1 MSEPNCYWV
10 RYKDF
15 ANRANKTVRVVA
27 RSSAEAV
34 AYFKKKNP
42 KCEVLK
48 CSLDFIGMDKELLDK
63 WNNIILKWTNIAM
76 TYDEL
81 IRFLNYAALHK
92 NELIKHLEELDV
104 EAGKQ

>member
-27 RSSAEAV
+27 RSSVEAV

-48 CSLDFIGMDKELLDK
+48 CSLDFIGD
-63 WNNIILKWTNIAM
+63 
-76 TYDEL
+76 
-81 IRFLNYAALHK
+81 
-92 NELIKHLEELDV
+92 
-104 EAGKQ
+104 G